1 MNENPFYLQM
11 SQFTAV
17 KEQLKTTIGKI
28 SKDYEYEPLPL
39 ISQKLREGW
48 FLYGDPIIESIYVI
62 QFFVKSRDVIA
73 DPFQPYSE
81 YAHIM
86 IRTTSAN
93 KYSYEVEINE
103 KLKEGWK
110 LYGNPYYHTANVQV
124 MVKPAAPDLATTA
137 PAAAGSGIVSG
148 LPRIVETSDLPR
160 IQERTLATRG
170 ATRRVRKS
178 KRTTHFQ
185 AY

>member
-1 MNENPFYLQM
+1 M

-73 DPFQPYSE
+73 DPFQSYSE

-93 KYSYEVEINE
+93 KHSYEVEINE

-110 LYGNPYYHTANVQV
+110 LYGNPYRHTANVQV
-124 MVKPAAPDLATTA
+124 MVKPTTT
-137 PAAAGSGIVSG
+137 AAAGPIAAGTGSASD
-148 LPRIVETSDLPR
+148 LPRVYNTSDLPR